1 MISKYGPLGIR
12 VDDRYRN
19 IPEARI
25 VEMLM
30 LAGWAY
36 ELESPVAEETSKEAL
51 QYWTQIGLG
60 FRRAK
65 NGERLFDPVEV
76 NNFLKRAGLDGR
88 DGFWAERYVRT
99 GRRLVSDLAAAGP
112 SGVSNSGER
121 QFVVY
126 FRRLFNL
133 RSVVPGSRLR
143 LRAPLPLEGNFLRNL
158 DVTPFAETVR
168 DAQLDV
174 HPGRL
179 EVRIVACG
187 EAEIA
192 IGARLNFGA
201 RPAQPYPGEDAI
213 EPDKAL
219 YLRPREGLI
228 VVSERI
234 LAQSRSLAGASA
246 SSLEAVRA
254 FWDYIHSEL
263 ICGALHYDQ
272 IDAVSPCD
280 WVLDSGWFDCQLSSA
295 LFVALCR
302 ARGVPARVLGGYLL

>member
-1 MISKYGPLGIR
+1 
-12 VDDRYRN
+12 
-19 IPEARI
+19 
-25 VEMLM
+25 
-30 LAGWAY
+30 
-36 ELESPVAEETSKEAL
+36 
-51 QYWTQIGLG
+51 
-60 FRRAK
+60 
-65 NGERLFDPVEV
+65 
-76 NNFLKRAGLDGR
+76 
-88 DGFWAERYVRT
+88 
-99 GRRLVSDLAAAGP
+99 
-112 SGVSNSGER
+112 
-121 QFVVY
+121 
-126 FRRLFNL
+126 
-133 RSVVPGSRLR
+133 LR

-201 RPAQPYPGEDAI
+201 RPEQPYPGEDAI

-302 ARGVPARVLGGYLL
+302 ARGVPARVLGGYLLYRPAPTNHYWAEAWIENQGWTPFDFLSWDLSRGGRDQEWSDHFFGRVDCRMTTERLPRELTGAPGVPIPQLRSILQLPKGRGVEISLLDGNGTAVYTDSLQVTMT